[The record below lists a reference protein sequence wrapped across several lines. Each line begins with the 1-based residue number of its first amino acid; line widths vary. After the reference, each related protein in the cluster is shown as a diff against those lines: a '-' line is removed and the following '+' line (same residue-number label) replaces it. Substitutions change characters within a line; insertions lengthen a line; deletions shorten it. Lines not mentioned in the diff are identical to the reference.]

1 MANRYDIIQNA
12 IDGYNSGIM
21 CPMLP
26 TVITKKEILNT
37 FFSELYHEG
46 SIDYAIPCDWSNDV
60 IKRIG
65 VNPTR
70 HFVWFYPKREHIKKY
85 GSVSV
90 PIALNK
96 KGIAILKQ
104 YNKCVAFPYPIYVGE

>member
-21 CPMLP
+21 CPLLP
-26 TVITKKEILNT
+26 NVITKKEILNT

-46 SIDYAIPCDWSNDV
+46 SMDYAIPCDWSNDV

-65 VNPTR
+65 VNPSR
-70 HFVWFYPKREHIKKY
+70 NFVWFYPKREHIKKY

-104 YNKCVAFPYPIYVGE
+104 YNKYIAFPYPIYVGE

>member
-26 TVITKKEILNT
+26 TVITKKEIIDT

-46 SIDYAIPCDWSNDV
+46 SIDYAIPSDWSNDV
-60 IKRIG
+60 IKKIG
-65 VNPTR
+65 VNPSR
-70 HFVWFYPKREHIKKY
+70 NFVWFYPKREHIKKY
-85 GSVSV
+85 GSCEL

-96 KGIAILKQ
+96 KGLDILRA
-104 YNKCVAFPYPIYVGE
+104 YNKTICFQYPIYVGA